1 MCLVFFI
8 VEVMFLFFW
17 EKLEMLFWEDGCIG
31 IINGGRLC
39 GFCIGVI

>member
-1 MCLVFFI
+1 MFGFLYCRSDVF
-8 VEVMFLFFW
+8 VFW
-17 EKLEMLFWEDGCIG
+17 KKLEMFFWEDGCIG

>member
-1 MCLVFFI
+1 MFGFLYCRSDVF
-8 VEVMFLFFW
+8 VFW

-39 GFCIGVI
+39 GLCIGVI